1 MFSGH
6 QVIVVDVV
14 VVAVVAVVIV
24 VVAAAIVIKIYFLF
38 YSPEKK
44 NLNLFF
50 PDLFSQVT
58 NLFSAEVSL
67 RGALEKVERGR

>member
-6 QVIVVDVV
+6 QVIVVVV
-14 VVAVVAVVIV
+14 VDVVIV
-24 VVAAAIVIKIYFLF
+24 VVAAIVIKIYFLF

-58 NLFSAEVSL
+58 NLFSEEVSL
-67 RGALEKVERGR
+67 GGALEKVERGR